1 MSTTEPAALTKRRGS
16 IGGEALSRSVSVALP
31 VSLHERMRTLS
42 DQHGVAV
49 GTIAREAIEAGLR
62 AVTERLR
69 RAARSSAHG
78 AGRVGEATE

>member
-1 MSTTEPAALTKRRGS
+1 MSTTEPEALTKRRGS

-69 RAARSSAHG
+69 RAACC
-78 AGRVGEATE
+78 